1 MRLVSNKRKNLYLNF
16 WLLCI
21 AAGFPIVPFILGIN
35 YYQTNDDVIILG
47 RASGIFYGKPISDLI
62 YVSPPLSNLLAS
74 AYSFNDSLSWYAI
87 FILTTQTFSI
97 YVYLKVFS
105 RQLVI
110 RSGLKKIYLLLLLII
125 PILIVNILFISLQYN
140 QTSIIASGLG
150 TLAFLYSQKKLDK
163 AFTLILV
170 FLGVL
175 WRYDSSLAAIGFI
188 LFLHFIYQY
197 IFTAKISFELVR
209 KVLPLLLIATVSYS
223 FYYLNNNEWAPWL
236 SDDKKSYMET
246 KNLFTQI
253 YGYESTKNSFSDL
266 SIPAR
271 EIGWSQNDWEI
282 YSSFYFVD
290 QDTLTFKQQEYIAEN
305 RLQENYLEF
314 AYLVGQNLLS
324 ILNNYLFLVIA
335 SLAFSLLLSLFSSN
349 KKSLYFYLS
358 AWVFITFFFYLILFL
373 GERLPERIL
382 YPFIFLLT
390 CYFAGELTM
399 RKDTKILNYTNGLKR
414 NLIIFSSLIFILS
427 FSAVYKNYSNLI
439 EKEIWWQQAVETNAL
454 NIANV
459 YQFEPDKSIIAFSS
473 FYEPFRKTL
482 KPSQGPAQMPNIWKK
497 IIFIGWDNLSPEFL
511 QRIREEQ
518 LSSDL
523 LTSVAQGDAYLA
535 TLSNLESNFDV
546 GVVSLYLKE
555 NKNLSITWEE
565 APFIFSDTG
574 LAIWRSRGFEFI
586 E

>member
-1 MRLVSNKRKNLYLNF
+1 M
-16 WLLCI
+16 
-21 AAGFPIVPFILGIN
+21 
-35 YYQTNDDVIILG
+35 
-47 RASGIFYGKPISDLI
+47 
-62 YVSPPLSNLLAS
+62 
-74 AYSFNDSLSWYAI
+74 SWYAI
-87 FILTTQTFSI
+87 FILTTQAFSI

-105 RQLVI
+105 RKLVI

-175 WRYDSSLAAIGFI
+175 WRYDSSLAAISFI

-197 IFTAKISFELVR
+197 IFTAKISFELIR
-209 KVLPLLLIATVSYS
+209 KVLPLLLMATVSYS

-266 SIPAR
+266 SFLAR
-271 EIGWSQNDWEI
+271 DIGWSQNDWEI
-282 YSSFYFVD
+282 YSSFYFLD

-335 SLAFSLLLSLFSSN
+335 SLAFTLLMSLFSSN

-382 YPFIFLLT
+382 YPFIFLLI

-399 RKDTKILNYTNGLKR
+399 RKDTKILNYTSGLKR

-439 EKEIWWQQAVETNAL
+439 EKEIWWQQALEENSL

-459 YQFEPDKSIIAFSS
+459 YQFEPDKPIIAFSS

-482 KPSQGPAQMPNIWKK
+482 KPSQGPAQMPTIWKK

-511 QRIREEQ
+511 RRIREEQ

-535 TLSNLESNFDV
+535 TWSNLESNFDV